1 MVVPSMGTIGELH
14 EVEDYFLVEA
24 IGPHDDV
31 AFALPSFYDL
41 LCVALVDATIIDQ
54 VVGGELI
61 GQ

>member
-1 MVVPSMGTIGELH
+1 MVVPSRGIFAPLH
-14 EVEDYFLVEA
+14 EVKEHFLVEA

-31 AFALPSFYDL
+31 AFVLPSLYDL
-41 LCVALVDATIIDQ
+41 LGVALVDATIIDQ

>member
-1 MVVPSMGTIGELH
+1 MGTIGELH
-14 EVEDYFLVEA
+14 EVEDYLLVET
-24 IGPHDDV
+24 IGTHDDV
-31 AFALPSFYDL
+31 AFTLPSFYDL